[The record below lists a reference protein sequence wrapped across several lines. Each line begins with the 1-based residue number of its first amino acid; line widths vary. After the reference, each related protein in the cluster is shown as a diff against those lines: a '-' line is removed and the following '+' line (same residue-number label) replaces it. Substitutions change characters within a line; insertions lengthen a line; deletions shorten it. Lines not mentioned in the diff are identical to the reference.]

1 MDKIF
6 SKHESMSQ
14 FIHEPSLITEY
25 YKQSIGKKLD
35 YVYLLKLSNI
45 NSSRSLCKKSNLL
58 DIFIEKIQVK
68 SELY

>member
-1 MDKIF
+1 MDKIL
-6 SKHESMSQ
+6 SKHESMPQ
-14 FIHEPSLITEY
+14 FIYEPSLITKY

-35 YVYLLKLSNI
+35 YVYLLQLSNI
-45 NSSRSLCKKSNLL
+45 NSSHSLCKESNLL